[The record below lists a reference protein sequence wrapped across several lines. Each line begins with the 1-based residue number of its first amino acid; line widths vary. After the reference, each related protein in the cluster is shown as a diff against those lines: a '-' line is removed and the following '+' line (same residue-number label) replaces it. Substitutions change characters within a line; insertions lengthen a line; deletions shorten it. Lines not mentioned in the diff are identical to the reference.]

1 MTWEMQIHEHG
12 DRDEHDDNNEYD
24 GNYENHETDYNY
36 DIDQKIEQTKMAES
50 SQQQYVKSRLSRMRN
65 VRANAAGMLRRA
77 PSFLPESTTTSCNNG
92 VVGSC
97 TATGLSRVG
106 SSKLKRSNSSS
117 STFYVQLPST
127 ERKHSSGSVNRPFI
141 STRRQQRQFEPEYDS
156 ETSGCESGSRR
167 LTHHIK
173 TGFSIYFIK
182 REQKC
187 ILFFFFF

>member
-1 MTWEMQIHEHG
+1 
-12 DRDEHDDNNEYD
+12 
-24 GNYENHETDYNY
+24 
-36 DIDQKIEQTKMAES
+36 MAES

-77 PSFLPESTTTSCNNG
+77 PSFLPESTTLCHNGG

-97 TATGLSRVG
+97 TSATGLSRVG

-127 ERKHSSGSVNRPFI
+127 ERKHSSGSVSRPFI

-156 ETSGCESGSRR
+156 ETSGCESGTKQT
-167 LTHHIK
+167 THSSHK
-173 TGFSIYFIK
+173 NWFFKNLFYKERSENKNVFYFI
-182 REQKC
+182 
-187 ILFFFFF
+187 F